1 MNSHNKQIV
10 DFIKEKRVITSSELA
25 KHLNIGWNTAE
36 KYLLELA
43 VEGLVEK
50 LKKERVNLWFVK

>member
-25 KHLNIGWNTAE
+25 KHLDISWNTAE